1 MIITLT
7 DTTTGQISSALLRA
21 RRNAGSPAMGM
32 VLTLLVV
39 CDEKE
44 YESALKA
51 AMESGREHPARILL
65 VVHASGRV
73 ASLDAEVRIG
83 EGTPGEVVVIRM
95 HGPLASHPAS
105 VVRPLLLPDSPVV
118 IWWPGKAPSNIGED
132 ELAGLAV
139 RRVTDAAAAKRP
151 LAELKTRAAT
161 YQPGDTDLSWTRLTR
176 WRALLAASLDQ
187 YPARILAATVEAE
200 RGSPSA
206 DLLAAWLQSC
216 LKVKVRRKNTAGPG
230 MTAVR
235 MTTAAGDIAITR
247 SDGLLASYT
256 VPGQPERLVALKRRE
271 TTELITEELRRMDDD
286 DVYAHALLALQRYSD
301 GATPARTAAA
311 RPSLQQADRTRAVAP
326 ETVPDSATSAATKP
340 AAKRTTAKTAAK
352 RTTTTAVPA
361 KRSAAKK
368 TTAKKTPAASTATKT
383 APARKSAAKKAPT
396 KKTPAKTAAKRAP
409 ATKAPAKRAAS
420 KRTTT
425 KKTATSQ
432 ES

>member
-1 MIITLT
+1 MIIALT
-7 DTTTGQISSALLRA
+7 DTTTAKISSALLRA
-21 RRNAGSPAMGM
+21 RRSAGSPAMGM

-39 CDEKE
+39 CHEKE

-95 HGPLASHPAS
+95 YGPLASHPAS

-118 IWWPGKAPSNIGED
+118 IWWPGKAPANMADD

-139 RRVTDAAAAKRP
+139 RRVTDSAAAKRP
-151 LAELKTRAAT
+151 MTELKTRAST

-176 WRALLAASLDQ
+176 WRALLAAALDQ

-200 RGSPSA
+200 RASPSA

-216 LKVKVRRKNTAGPG
+216 LKVKVVRKTTGGPG

-286 DVYAHALLALQRYSD
+286 DVYAQALLALQQYAQ
-301 GATPARTAAA
+301 GASPAKTASTRPSAETAA
-311 RPSLQQADRTRAVAP
+311 STRAVAP
-326 ETVPDSATSAATKP
+326 ETMPSSRGPAGRATTKRPATRK
-340 AAKRTTAKTAAK
+340 
-352 RTTTTAVPA
+352 
-361 KRSAAKK
+361 S
-368 TTAKKTPAASTATKT
+368 TAKKATSTRATATKAST
-383 APARKSAAKKAPT
+383 KKATAKKAT
-396 KKTPAKTAAKRAP
+396 AKKAP
-409 ATKAPAKRAAS
+409 ATKAPAAQSAGRSRAEKTAAAKAPAKRTTAKRAA
-420 KRTTT
+420 TT
-425 KKTATSQ
+425 ASSQ
-432 ES
+432 GG